1 MKQEAKALK
10 AKDWLHSKSSSQN
23 VISEERRKEWEGTEE
38 EREDERG
45 EKGRQGGRLE
55 GGKHVPSTRIN
66 LITRATL
73 SHLLPTEWWG
83 RGFAS
88 QITQSFDEGHP
99 WGNNVTLGE
108 VGIISKEKLAMRPLQ
123 SASPVTGNWVLG
135 TWRGEDN
142 SSLFCQILSPPRW
155 QWARWAT
162 LLA

>member
-1 MKQEAKALK
+1 MKQEVKAFK

-23 VISEERRKEWEGTEE
+23 VIREERRKEWEGTEE

-45 EKGRQGGRLE
+45 RKKGRQGGRLG

-66 LITRATL
+66 LINRATL

-123 SASPVTGNWVLG
+123 SASPVTGN
-135 TWRGEDN
+135 
-142 SSLFCQILSPPRW
+142 
-155 QWARWAT
+155 
-162 LLA
+162 

>member
-1 MKQEAKALK
+1 MMKQEAKALK

-73 SHLLPTEWWG
+73 SHLLPTE
-83 RGFAS
+83 
-88 QITQSFDEGHP
+88 
-99 WGNNVTLGE
+99 
-108 VGIISKEKLAMRPLQ
+108 
-123 SASPVTGNWVLG
+123 
-135 TWRGEDN
+135 
-142 SSLFCQILSPPRW
+142 
-155 QWARWAT
+155 
-162 LLA
+162 